1 MHRPRTQLCI
11 GTAPSF
17 PSPAPL
23 RQPSSP
29 TERTPSPRPGPRA
42 TTDRIDHRHGG
53 RGGRGMLRC
62 ERDPQNVAR
71 RRVHTPA
78 IPRHTAVYP
87 STWPHRRLMNRERP
101 LYPSRRGGETSPA
114 AQLGRPSLS
123 LKTVRRVWIDRAPP
137 LSLSLS
143 TERGFNEPSN
153 PHTESAFRR
162 LLVQRVAPRRRYRLP
177 PRLFVFHCVY
187 IYMYVSACFFAC
199 SIARIPSFLSSTALS
214 FSCFLLAKRRIFR
227 IARVSRKERR
237 MEWKGAKVY
246 WLEREIGRRG
256 LRRG

>member
-137 LSLSLS
+137 LSLS
-143 TERGFNEPSN
+143 
-153 PHTESAFRR
+153 
-162 LLVQRVAPRRRYRLP
+162 RRREGSTNPRIHTPNP
-177 PRLFVFHCVY
+177 PFVASWCNASPLVAAIDFLLASSSSTVY
-187 IYMYVSACFFAC
+187 IYICTYRLASLPVRSLGFRPFYLRLLYL
-199 SIARIPSFLSSTALS
+199 SLVSFLRKEGS
-214 FSCFLLAKRRIFR
+214 FGSRAFR
-227 IARVSRKERR
+227 GRKGGWNGKERR
-237 MEWKGAKVY
+237 Y
-246 WLEREIGRRG
+246 IG
-256 LRRG
+256 